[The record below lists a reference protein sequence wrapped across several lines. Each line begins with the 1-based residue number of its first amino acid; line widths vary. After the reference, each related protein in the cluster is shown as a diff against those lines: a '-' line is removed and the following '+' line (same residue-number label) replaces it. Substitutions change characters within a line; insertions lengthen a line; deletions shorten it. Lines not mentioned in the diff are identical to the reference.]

1 MTHHNPDRP
10 GPPPSAE
17 EGPVLYEKR
26 DRIAYVTINRPEARN
41 AVSPEVHRGM
51 IAAWADFAEDDSVD
65 VAILTGA
72 GDDAFCAGADLK
84 EYIPPIMRDAGPD
97 DVREIVEL
105 GLNGFTRGMHRIP
118 KPIVGAVNGWALA
131 GGFETALACDI
142 RIASDRAMFGS
153 FEARRG
159 FHHGD
164 GGLVRLVN
172 SGGVGVA
179 MQMLLTAEPIDA
191 RQALEWNL
199 VSKVVPHESL
209 MEEAETVA
217 RQILR
222 NSQRAVRSAKQT
234 ILDVIGQPL
243 DQQLRAEA
251 WNAYTCADPDETMAM
266 LERFYEKTDAGR
278 AGTHETKL

>member
-1 MTHHNPDRP
+1 MTHHNPDKP
-10 GPPPSAE
+10 GPPPSGD
-17 EGPVLYEKR
+17 GPVLYEKR

-41 AVSPEVHRGM
+41 AINAEVHQAM
-51 IAAWADFAEDDSVD
+51 IAVWADFASDDSID

-72 GDDAFCAGADLK
+72 GDAFCAGADLK
-84 EYIPPIMRDAGPD
+84 EYIPPIMTQSRPNDI
-97 DVREIVEL
+97 RQIVEL
-105 GLNGFTRGMHRIP
+105 GLNGFTRGMHRIY
-118 KPIVGAVNGWALA
+118 KPIIGAINGWALA

-142 RIASDRAMFGS
+142 RIASERAMFGS

-164 GGLVRLVN
+164 GGVVRLVN
-172 SGGVGVA
+172 AGGVSVA

-191 RQALEWNL
+191 RQAQEWNL

-209 MEEAETVA
+209 MDEAETVA

-222 NSQRAVRSAKQT
+222 NSQTAVRSAKQT
-234 ILDVIGQPL
+234 IMDVIGQPL

-251 WNAYTCADPDETMAM
+251 WNAYTGADPDETMAM
-266 LERFYEKTDAGR
+266 LERFYDKTDAGR
-278 AGTHETKL
+278 AGRHETDL